1 MWSFAR
7 RKPLIDGINIEWCMN
22 GSVLIM
28 TSRFDFSPHHDTLI
42 TLTYLPALGPSH
54 AHANLADD
62 LDSGNG
68 KYISCSKDGMLVFW
82 GPEFQP
88 QRTVLV
94 SFNHPFNTLFSRFLK
109 CHICSI
115 FAFCNPCRNQNGNQN
130 LKNENWKVRC
140 VFLICNNLDTI
151 LVRLSYEIFST
162 RTHPRTE

>member
-1 MWSFAR
+1 MQGENH
-7 RKPLIDGINIEWCMN
+7 LYIDYYILIIDGINIEWCMN

-28 TSRFDFSPHHDTLI
+28 TSRFCFSPHHDTLI

-94 SFNHPFNTLFSRFLK
+94 SFNHPFKTLFSRFLK
-109 CHICSI
+109 CHI
-115 FAFCNPCRNQNGNQN
+115 RY
-130 LKNENWKVRC
+130 
-140 VFLICNNLDTI
+140 ICI
-151 LVRLSYEIFST
+151 LQPLQESKW
-162 RTHPRTE
+162 